1 MPSSIRPENLELLR
15 KGFRGY
21 SKGLIPRE
29 VLIKYFRITDSRFRF
44 YWKCFNQGTLS
55 QAFDPKPS
63 RYTHDM
69 LKYLLSAESLQ
80 F

>member
-1 MPSSIRPENLELLR
+1 MPSSLRQEDLELLR
-15 KGFRGY
+15 KGLRGY

-44 YWKCFNQGTLS
+44 YWKHFNQGTLS

>member
-1 MPSSIRPENLELLR
+1 MRSSVRPEQANLLS
-15 KGFRGY
+15 KGLFAY
-21 SKGLIPRE
+21 SQGLIPRE
-29 VLIKYFRITDSRFRF
+29 VLIKFFRITLSKFRY
-44 YWKCFNQGTLS
+44 YWKHYNQGTLS